1 MLYQTLIVTL
11 LQVQGGILQNFLATC
26 KIKTNHTS
34 TVYTFLSLIALCC
47 EVSLSFR
54 HTHIYDKS
62 HGAHPDYPRVISKS
76 PYNVKRWRW
85 LGYQRADKIGFL
97 DCLGQRGAAHW
108 EDDLF
113 DMEIKWDGGAP
124 ISHPGLG
131 VDWGLFNHSYQP
143 GPLLF
148 NWPRREAW
156 GGREEREACRT
167 LQVNRELM
175 EPIIQRRESQLWWR
189 VGATPITLPRESF
202 HEGVW
207 RVRHSLES

>member
-1 MLYQTLIVTL
+1 M
-11 LQVQGGILQNFLATC
+11 AW
-26 KIKTNHTS
+26 
-34 TVYTFLSLIALCC
+34 
-47 EVSLSFR
+47 
-54 HTHIYDKS
+54 
-62 HGAHPDYPRVISKS
+62 ISA
-76 PYNVKRWRW
+76 
-85 LGYQRADKIGFL
+85 ADKVGFL

-156 GGREEREACRT
+156 GGREERKACRT
-167 LQVNRELM
+167 PRVNRELM
-175 EPIIQRRESQLWWR
+175 EPIIQRWGESALMESWCNTDNTPEREFPLRCMESTPLFRILEWEDRTKEMSWR
-189 VGATPITLPRESF
+189 L
-202 HEGVW
+202 
-207 RVRHSLES
+207 LK